1 MSAPGPA
8 LVTTEPGSAP
18 HPLAPLVARAA
29 AGDRQAEATLCGHLA
44 PAVRIF
50 ARRRVRA
57 PDLVDELTQDVLL
70 VFLEALRGGGVKEP
84 AQVGSFVLGICRNLV
99 RDRARAAER
108 RAELWQAFGPAL
120 AAAESGA
127 EHGVYELGHL
137 EDCVSQLGQRA
148 RDVIRLSYLA
158 PVGNAD
164 IARALATT
172 DVNVRVLRHRTLQ
185 ALRVCLSG
193 RISWEVS

>member
-1 MSAPGPA
+1 M
-8 LVTTEPGSAP
+8 
-18 HPLAPLVARAA
+18 HPLTPLVARAA
-29 AGDRQAEATLCGHLA
+29 AGDRQAEAVLCGHLA
-44 PAVRIF
+44 PVVRTF
-50 ARRRVRA
+50 ARRRVRV

-70 VFLEALRGGGVKEP
+70 VFLEALREGGIKEP

-99 RDRARAAER
+99 RDRVRATER

-120 AAAESGA
+120 AAEEGGS
-127 EHGVYELGHL
+127 ERVVYELAHL

-158 PVGNAD
+158 PTETVD
-164 IARALATT
+164 IARALDTS